1 MNKNQIIKKVACWI
15 GYCLFAGWSA
25 IMTAE
30 SVSMSMDLRPVWVV
44 FIFVFIVA
52 LIAGFCLSG
61 MMKEIKNKVNPSKGM
76 FVLCLLGFLLFWG
89 FSFATNV
96 HYSLMRNEGLEV
108 VKAELG
114 NYRSHVQIAG
124 KNSKDDVEKQ
134 KSDAH
139 VRVDNNVNNMYG
151 QFSRECDNTIRY
163 GFGDQAIQYL
173 KDIEAYLSSQA
184 KIYGD
189 ESYQY
194 DNSIFDE
201 KKDIGDK
208 GVTGN
213 KQVAALKEKYRLRI
227 QEQKE
232 HLQNAIDRF
241 YKGKLSNLTSYRDV
255 DHFINDSLMA
265 VDIKQL
271 EKIST
276 PQVYYQFQKIQFSTI
291 KEHLSPEDQTAIVKS
306 TKVSKTDKAE
316 DIDKG
321 KFRYRVYPS
330 ERMFNTFNVWEDM
343 LRGRMPEGMKL
354 FGWILFS
361 LIVDIVAFVLRIF
374 AR

>member
-30 SVSMSMDLRPVWVV
+30 SISMSMDLRPVWVV

-61 MMKEIKNKVNPSKGM
+61 MVKEIKNKVNPNKGM

-96 HYSLMRNEGLEV
+96 HYSLMRNEGLGV

-114 NYRSHVQIAG
+114 NYRSYVVDASS
-124 KNSKDDVEKQ
+124 NNKQ
-134 KSDAH
+134 KINDDKTVALNLLEAK
-139 VRVDNNVNNMYG
+139 VTNYADE
-151 QFSRECDNTIRY
+151 FERECESSIREGFGPRATRILQSIEEYFTSTAAQYEDLNQYKNTIYDDDKDR
-163 GFGDQAIQYL
+163 GDR
-173 KDIEAYLSSQA
+173 
-184 KIYGD
+184 GT
-189 ESYQY
+189 
-194 DNSIFDE
+194 
-201 KKDIGDK
+201 
-208 GVTGN
+208 TGATRI
-213 KQVAALKEKYRLRI
+213 KTLEEKYALRI
-227 QEQKE
+227 VDQMLRRQK
-232 HLQNAIDRF
+232 AIEKYYDKQLKQLPD
-241 YKGKLSNLTSYRDV
+241 YAEVKC
-255 DHFINDSLMA
+255 FINDSLMA
-265 VDIKQL
+265 VDIPQL
-271 EKIST
+271 EEIAT
-276 PQVYYQFQKIQFSTI
+276 PQVYYQFQNIQFSTI
-291 KEHLSPEDQTAIVKS
+291 NQHLSSTDIANVRKT
-306 TKVSKTDKAE
+306 TKVSKTDRAE
-316 DIDKG
+316 DVDKG

-343 LRGRMPEGMKL
+343 LRGRMPESMKL

-374 AR
+374 A

>member
-30 SVSMSMDLRPVWVV
+30 SISMSMDLRPVWVV

-61 MMKEIKNKVNPSKGM
+61 MVKEIKNNVNPQKGM

-114 NYRSHVQIAG
+114 NYRSYV
-124 KNSKDDVEKQ
+124 V
-134 KSDAH
+134 DASS
-139 VRVDNNVNNMYG
+139 NNK
-151 QFSRECDNTIRY
+151 R
-163 GFGDQAIQYL
+163 
-173 KDIEAYLSSQA
+173 
-184 KIYGD
+184 KID
-189 ESYQY
+189 E
-194 DNSIFDE
+194 D
-201 KKDIGDK
+201 
-208 GVTGN
+208 
-213 KQVAALKEKYRLRI
+213 KQVALNLLEAKIRNMMDEFVRECESSIQEGFGSRATRDLQEIEQYLTSTSAQYEDLNQYKNTIYDDNKDRGDRGTTGTTRIKALEQKYTLRI
-227 QEQKE
+227 VDQMLRRQK
-232 HLQNAIDRF
+232 AIERF
-241 YKGKLSNLTSYRDV
+241 FDKQVKQLPDYADV
-255 DHFINDSLMA
+255 RMFINDSLMA
-265 VDIKQL
+265 VDIPQL
-271 EKIST
+271 EEIAT
-276 PQVYYQFQKIQFSTI
+276 PQVYYQFQKIQISTI
-291 KEHLSPEDQTAIVKS
+291 NQHLSPTDISAIEKA
-306 TKVSKTDKAE
+306 TKKSKTDNVE

-330 ERMFNTFNVWEDM
+330 ERMFNTFNVWED
-343 LRGRMPEGMKL
+343 LLKGRMPEGMKL

>member
-52 LIAGFCLSG
+52 IIAGFCLSG
-61 MMKEIKNKVNPSKGM
+61 MVKEIKNKVNPNKGM

-114 NYRSHVQIAG
+114 NYRSYVVDASS
-124 KNSKDDVEKQ
+124 NNKQ
-134 KSDAH
+134 KINDDKTVALNLLEAK
-139 VRVDNNVNNMYG
+139 VTNLADE
-151 QFSRECDNTIRY
+151 FERECESSIREGFGPRATRILQSIEEYFTSTAAQYEDLNQYKNTIYDDDKDR
-163 GFGDQAIQYL
+163 GDR
-173 KDIEAYLSSQA
+173 
-184 KIYGD
+184 GT
-189 ESYQY
+189 
-194 DNSIFDE
+194 
-201 KKDIGDK
+201 
-208 GVTGN
+208 TGATRI
-213 KQVAALKEKYRLRI
+213 KALEQKYALRI
-227 QEQKE
+227 VDQMLRRQK
-232 HLQNAIDRF
+232 AIEKF
-241 YKGKLSNLTSYRDV
+241 YDKQLKQLPDYADV
-255 DHFINDSLMA
+255 KRFINDSLMA
-265 VDIKQL
+265 VDIPQL
-271 EKIST
+271 EEIAT

-291 KEHLSPEDQTAIVKS
+291 NQHLSSTDITNLGKT
-306 TKVSKTDKAE
+306 TKVSKTDNAE

>member
-52 LIAGFCLSG
+52 IIAGFCLSG
-61 MMKEIKNKVNPSKGM
+61 MVKEIKNKVNPNKGM

-114 NYRSHVQIAG
+114 NYRSYVVDASS
-124 KNSKDDVEKQ
+124 NNKQ
-134 KSDAH
+134 KINDDKTVALNLLEAK
-139 VRVDNNVNNMYG
+139 VTNLADE
-151 QFSRECDNTIRY
+151 FERECESSIREGFGPRATRILQSIEEYFTSTAAQYEDLNQYKNTIYDDDKDR
-163 GFGDQAIQYL
+163 GDR
-173 KDIEAYLSSQA
+173 
-184 KIYGD
+184 GT
-189 ESYQY
+189 
-194 DNSIFDE
+194 
-201 KKDIGDK
+201 
-208 GVTGN
+208 TGATRI
-213 KQVAALKEKYRLRI
+213 KALEQKYALRI
-227 QEQKE
+227 VDQMLRRQK
-232 HLQNAIDRF
+232 AIERF
-241 YKGKLSNLTSYRDV
+241 YDKQLKQLPDYADV
-255 DHFINDSLMA
+255 KRFINDSLMA
-265 VDIKQL
+265 VDIPQL
-271 EKIST
+271 EEIAT

-291 KEHLSPEDQTAIVKS
+291 NQHLSSTDITNLGKT
-306 TKVSKTDKAE
+306 TKVSKTDNAE